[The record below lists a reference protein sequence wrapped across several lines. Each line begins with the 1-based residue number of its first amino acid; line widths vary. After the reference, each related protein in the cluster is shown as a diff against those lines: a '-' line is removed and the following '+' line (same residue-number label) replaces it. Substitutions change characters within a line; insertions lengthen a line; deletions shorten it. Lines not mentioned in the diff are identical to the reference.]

1 MAGTAVRTVSRRGPQ
16 VVEHLELRDAL
27 VAAPRVKV
35 AGEIDES
42 INECIAT
49 DDDVVGPV
57 KVCGAFARS
66 PRCDR
71 SHDLDVVLR

>member
-16 VVEHLELRDAL
+16 VVEHLELRDVL
-27 VAAPRVKV
+27 VAEPRVKV

-42 INECIAT
+42 INERIAT
-49 DDDVVGPV
+49 DDDVVGPE